1 MLEDTGALK
10 EKTGMAD
17 NVSNYEYR
25 SPRFRADFQFVV
37 QVMHPHPAVLSAR
50 CLDLSEDGLAAQVS
64 GAELRPTEIR
74 ESLEVGA
81 KVTIIMTLPG
91 NSNTTTLAARV
102 TNQKVGSY
110 GFAFIFS
117 SKAERVS
124 MHEYFESNYRSI
136 SRSAE

>member
-1 MLEDTGALK
+1 MS
-10 EKTGMAD
+10 D

-25 SPRFRADFQFVV
+25 SPRFRADFQFAI
-37 QVMHPHPAVLSAR
+37 QIAQPHPAVLNAR
-50 CLDLSEDGLAAQVS
+50 CIDLSEDGLAAQIA
-64 GAELRPTEIR
+64 GTELRATEIR

-124 MHEYFESNYRSI
+124 MHEYFETHYRSI